1 MNLVWATLSYGKIA
15 SILSTRKVT
24 SGGGAFFYLEK
35 RYRIFLQMK
44 GTRPTLVQTYQPAQL
59 SPPQLT
65 RNPTVQSAPTQPMP
79 TRSIAP
85 IPAQP
90 SPSPAQSG
98 PVQTVSAHHRP
109 CLAQP
114 RQCAP
119 AAPFRSATRLM
130 ARPRPNPSLTVHAM
144 AWPVPAWLC
153 WRGQSWAVRHRTR
166 PGRTGVDG
174 LSQGADWVARRGDR
188 HCYDGLAWA
197 GLTWPH

>member
-1 MNLVWATLSYGKIA
+1 
-15 SILSTRKVT
+15 
-24 SGGGAFFYLEK
+24 
-35 RYRIFLQMK
+35 MK

-144 AWPVPAWLC
+144 AWPV
-153 WRGQSWAVRHRTR
+153 RDVAV
-166 PGRTGVDG
+166 
-174 LSQGADWVARRGDR
+174 
-188 HCYDGLAWA
+188 LAWA
-197 GLTWPH
+197 ELGCTPPDQAGQDGGGRTEPGG